1 MARAVNLQ
9 LIDREVLARCEQA
22 GLSFRKD
29 IDGCIEMRALLDR
42 LKVRDVDGLLDVELT
57 RLAVLAEA
65 AVVVDAVR
73 RVGILLNLADDDALA
88 DGVQRARGDEKDIPL
103 VNGYL
108 VADLEQR
115 VIGDALLEF
124 LLRDAVL
131 EAIDQRGARLAVDDV
146 PHLRLAVLPL
156 DAHRVIVV
164 RMDLHREVVLRI
176 DELDEQRE
184 VRELLRVL
192 AEDSGARLIEIRL
205 ERAAR
210 LRTILDDA
218 HAILVAGEFPR
229 LRDLLE
235 VRLLA
240 VVRLELRAA
249 PDVILERCL

>member
-1 MARAVNLQ
+1 MACSVP
-9 LIDREVLARCEQA
+9 
-22 GLSFRKD
+22 
-29 IDGCIEMRALLDR
+29 
-42 LKVRDVDGLLDVELT
+42 
-57 RLAVLAEA
+57 EA
-65 AVVVDAVR
+65 M
-73 RVGILLNLADDDALA
+73 
-88 DGVQRARGDEKDIPL
+88 KKTSPL

-124 LLRDAVL
+124 LLRDGVL

-176 DELDEQRE
+176 DEFDEQRE
-184 VRELLRVL
+184 VWELLRVL
-192 AEDSGARLIEIRL
+192 SEDSGARLIEIRL

-218 HAILVAGEFPR
+218 HAILMAGEFPR

-235 VRLLA
+235 VSLLA